1 MPHLNW
7 RTADL
12 GKKVVPFEGGS
23 TAHQVDRNFVFE
35 MVLDVKQAQ
44 ELASMLTAVLIPGG
58 GELRLSL
65 PDEWSIF
72 WKLRDDESRLL
83 IAHPQADEW
92 VATLALE
99 MAHAHRLL
107 AALEESCK
115 EESSASFS
123 IAGLADDGRV
133 SSVSNLDLVIS
144 VTSKSSPKI

>member
-12 GKKVVPFEGGS
+12 GKKVIPQDSGGA
-23 TAHQVDRNFVFE
+23 AHRVDRDFLFE
-35 MVLDVKQAQ
+35 LELSPLQAQ
-44 ELASMLTAVLIPGG
+44 ELASMLTTVLVPGG

-99 MAHAHRLL
+99 M
-107 AALEESCK
+107 
-115 EESSASFS
+115 
-123 IAGLADDGRV
+123 
-133 SSVSNLDLVIS
+133 
-144 VTSKSSPKI
+144 